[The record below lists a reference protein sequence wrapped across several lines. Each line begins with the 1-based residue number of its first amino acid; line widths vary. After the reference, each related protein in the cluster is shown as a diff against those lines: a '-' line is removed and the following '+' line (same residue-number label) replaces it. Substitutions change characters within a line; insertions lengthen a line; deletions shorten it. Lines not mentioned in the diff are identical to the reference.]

1 MKAYSTVCGAAFE
14 DLSAQEMMDFDG
26 GGTGVL
32 TPITVASSL
41 ACGVGASISLISVG
55 VTVLIFG

>member
-32 TPITVASSL
+32 TPITLCS
-41 ACGVGASISLISVG
+41 
-55 VTVLIFG
+55 F